1 MARVLYTAEAERHL
15 DDIFDYIARENH
27 RPAAAAK
34 VLREINQKCHLYA
47 RFPFASQSRD
57 DLGPGVRCFV
67 AEGFVVI
74 CKPIDDDVIIL
85 AVLHGHQDIPAV
97 FRNILSDG

>member
-1 MARVLYTAEAERHL
+1 MARVVYTAEAERNL

-34 VLREINQKCHLYA
+34 VLRGIDQKCRLYA

-57 DLGPGVRCFV
+57 DLSPGAR
-67 AEGFVVI
+67 
-74 CKPIDDDVIIL
+74 
-85 AVLHGHQDIPAV
+85 
-97 FRNILSDG
+97 